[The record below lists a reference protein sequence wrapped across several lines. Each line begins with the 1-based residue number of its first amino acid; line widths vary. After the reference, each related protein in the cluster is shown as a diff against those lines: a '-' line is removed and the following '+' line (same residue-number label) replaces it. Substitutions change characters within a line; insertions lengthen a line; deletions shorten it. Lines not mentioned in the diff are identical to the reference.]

1 MNPLKVSR
9 SVAEKE
15 MSEVGSPLSVATI
28 LPSPSNLHLIYN
40 TSCFV
45 TDGDCDKSQF
55 IVSYFY
61 LVFIGGDL

>member
-28 LPSPSNLHLIYN
+28 LPSPSNLHLILGNYI
-40 TSCFV
+40 
-45 TDGDCDKSQF
+45 Q
-55 IVSYFY
+55 SYSLKPLKGCKFSN
-61 LVFIGGDL
+61 